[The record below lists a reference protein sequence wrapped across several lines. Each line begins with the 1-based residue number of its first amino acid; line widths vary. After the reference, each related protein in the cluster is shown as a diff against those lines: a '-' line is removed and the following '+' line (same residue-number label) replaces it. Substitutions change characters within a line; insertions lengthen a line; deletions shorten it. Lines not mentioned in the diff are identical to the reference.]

1 MVPMLTCG
9 LVRSN
14 FALPTGS
21 SSGLWCRDCRTMRG
35 AVRPPADVRSY
46 GSVGW
51 SFFDRPVG
59 LLAPG
64 LLDDLVGNV
73 PRNLGVAVELHRVH
87 RTTLGLGPQV
97 ADVPEHLGKGD
108 LRTDDLHARRVLH
121 GLDHAA
127 ARVDVADD
135 VTHVLLRSTDLDGHD
150 RLEENRVG
158 LADRFFEDH
167 RARDLERHL
176 RG

>member
-46 GSVGW
+46 GSVW
-51 SFFDRPVG
+51 VVVLVRPVG

-64 LLDDLVGNV
+64 LLDDLVGNI

-97 ADVPEHLGKGD
+97 ADVAEHLG
-108 LRTDDLHARRVLH
+108 
-121 GLDHAA
+121 
-127 ARVDVADD
+127 
-135 VTHVLLRSTDLDGHD
+135 
-150 RLEENRVG
+150 
-158 LADRFFEDH
+158 
-167 RARDLERHL
+167 ERHL
-176 RG
+176 GADHLHA